1 MKVLAITSDARI
13 RTVLS
18 AFFASHSHDLT
29 LRSIGRRAFDGKTF
43 DCVIIDLGLG
53 ADALGLCRQ
62 ARTRDEQAA
71 VIVLA
76 HSDDAERLGGALKAG
91 ADDFVTLPLEP
102 QALGARLRVIER
114 LLRARTER
122 RTIEQHLDTSRSR
135 SRTLIESIY
144 DGLVL
149 LDDQGSIA
157 FANSRLSE
165 LTGFAGIELIGERAE
180 DVLLH
185 ANGQPLI
192 DLATTSEGAPIL
204 RAMATE
210 LRTKEGDSQRVELTV
225 APIAGEDSRS
235 EQVAILR
242 AMGDDTTAKTQAALE
257 RERAF
262 FRQLFQNS
270 PSGIVILD
278 TDDRVVE
285 ANEPFYRLFKL
296 RPEDTVGRSLT
307 DLIVPDD
314 LRPEATELSQAVF
327 DRRTVE
333 RETLRL
339 RSDGTPIEVA
349 ILGYPIVLADQR
361 IGGYGMYTDITNR
374 KRAERR
380 LFHGAFHD
388 SLTGLPNRSLLAD
401 RLKRA
406 MAQAQRGDTA
416 FAVLFLDLD
425 GFKRINDK
433 YGHAVGDALLV
444 EVAQR
449 LETCLRPGD
458 TTARFGGDEFVILL
472 ENLVR
477 TEDAKRVAERAL
489 EALRA
494 PFETGDQ
501 TVSTSVS
508 IGIAVSSFGFAN
520 EDLLRRAAD
529 RAMYRA
535 KAAGKDRYELARSP
549 EAVGGRTALADALS
563 KSMAHDQLEI
573 AFEPIASLASDRVV
587 GLSTQVTWQ
596 EAERG
601 NIAAPALRAIAE
613 QTGLAA
619 KVADWT
625 LERVCKLLGAWQQR
639 FPDRDGLLV
648 YVAIPGTAVLK
659 TDFGKRIEELLQKH
673 RVSPAALVLCLP
685 HQALDESGSLRDALW
700 QVRNLGVRLAVDGL
714 GKGEISVR
722 LLHELPLD
730 IARLHPE
737 LARDPRPGGRDAE
750 TLRALLAL
758 ADGLSLQTVAM
769 GVDSIVQLEGVTRAG
784 ARMALG
790 GGVATV
796 LDTEAIELWLISGAE
811 GVPGR
816 VEAES
821 LEDDS
826 DAETE
831 TMSTRALRRESAE
844 ESEEPGT
851 EEASAQP
858 QESDPAT
865 VDESAPAAEDAAPES
880 PSRPAAQEASDGKQ
894 ANDGEAND
902 GEASDGEEVATEA

>member
-1 MKVLAITSDARI
+1 MAVRYAPVDRLALQGLSRMKVLAITSDARV

-29 LRSIGRRAFDGKTF
+29 LRSTGRRAFDGKTF

-76 HSDDAERLGGALKAG
+76 HSDDIDRIDGALKAG
-91 ADDFVTLPLEP
+91 GDDFISLPLEP
-102 QALGARLRVIER
+102 QALGARLRVVER
-114 LLRARTER
+114 LLKIRAER
-122 RTIEQHLDTSRSR
+122 RTIEQNLDTSRSR

-192 DLATTSEGAPIL
+192 DLATTADGTPIL

-210 LRTKEGDSQRVELTV
+210 LRTKNGENQRVELTV

-242 AMGDDTTAKTQAALE
+242 AIGDDVTAKTQEALE

-285 ANEPFYRLFKL
+285 ANEPFYRMFKL
-296 RPEDTVGRSLT
+296 RPEDTVGRYLT

-333 RETLRL
+333 RETLRN

-425 GFKRINDK
+425 GFKKINDE
-433 YGHAVGDALLV
+433 YGHAVGDALLI

-458 TTARFGGDEFVILL
+458 TIARFGGDEFVILL
-472 ENLVR
+472 ENLAR
-477 TEDAKRVAERAL
+477 TEDAKRIAERAL

-494 PFETGDQ
+494 PFEAGDQ
-501 TVSTSVS
+501 TVSSSAS
-508 IGIAVSSFGFAN
+508 IGIAVSSFGFEN
-520 EDLLRRAAD
+520 EEVLRRAAD

-535 KAAGKDRYELARSP
+535 KAAGKDRYEIARSP
-549 EAVGGRTALADALS
+549 EAVGGRTALADALG
-563 KSMAHDQLEI
+563 KSMVHDQLEVGLE
-573 AFEPIASLASDRVV
+573 AIASLTTDRVV
-587 GLSTQVTWQ
+587 GLSTHVTWQ
-596 EAERG
+596 DAERG
-601 NIAAPALRAIAE
+601 KIAAPALRAIAE

-625 LERVCKLLGAWQQR
+625 LERICQLLGGWQKR

-648 YVAIPGTAVLK
+648 YVSIPGTALLK
-659 TDFGKRIEELLQKH
+659 TDFSERVATLLSTH
-673 RVSPAALVLCLP
+673 NVSPAALVLCLP
-685 HQALDESGSLRDALW
+685 HQALDESGSLSEALW

-714 GKGEISVR
+714 GQGEISIR

-758 ADGLSLQTVAM
+758 ANGLSLQVVAT
-769 GVDSIVQLEGVTRAG
+769 GVDSVVQLEGVTRAG
-784 ARMALG
+784 ARMAQG
-790 GGVATV
+790 TGVATL
-796 LDTEAIELWLISGAE
+796 LDAEAIELWLVRGAE

-816 VEAES
+816 VVPKS
-821 LEDDS
+821 LVDES

-831 TMSTRALRRESAE
+831 TISTRALHRESTEKAE
-844 ESEEPGT
+844 E
-851 EEASAQP
+851 
-858 QESDPAT
+858 AT
-865 VDESAPAAEDAAPES
+865 DGEDTSSEDAA
-880 PSRPAAQEASDGKQ
+880 AQE
-894 ANDGEAND
+894 EAVD
-902 GEASDGEEVATEA
+902 EDAEELTREA